1 MSALDQHP
9 LVELSGITV
18 DFPGVRALDDVDFR
32 LFPGEVHALMGEN
45 GAGKSTLI
53 AVLTGTCAPAAGTLT
68 VAGVPR
74 RFSGVADSRAAGI
87 ATVFQETQLSP
98 NLSVGENVML
108 GRERRGLLGI
118 DWRRTRID
126 AAAALA
132 RLGLDD
138 LDPRTPLAMLSPA
151 QKQLVALARSVVDDP
166 AVLVLDEPTSSLD
179 QAEVATLMRVIRGL
193 RERGVAILFVSHF
206 LEQAFAISD
215 RMTVLRGGRLVAEN
229 ATRDL
234 ERADLISQMLGK
246 DIESLRAL
254 GSERKAHHYATDGE
268 AAIQASDLGRRG
280 EMGCTDIEVQRGEIV
295 GFAGLRGSGRTELA
309 SLMGGMV
316 RADSGELWVDGRR
329 VDLRS
334 PSVALQHRIAMS
346 TENRRSQ
353 GIIGELTARENIVLS
368 LQALRG
374 WSRPLSAAESAELVD
389 TYVEALHLDP
399 DDMDRPV
406 GLLSGGT
413 QQKVLLA
420 RALATRPH
428 VLILDEPTRGIDIA
442 AKLEI
447 QRRVSQLAAGG
458 VAVVFI
464 SSELEEVVRLS
475 DRIIVLK
482 DREKIGELSNGPGVT
497 VDTVVEMIAADFE
510 STEHVSGNTA
520 GSDANR

>member
-1 MSALDQHP
+1 MSAVGQQP
-9 LVELSGITV
+9 VVELSGITV
-18 DFPGVRALDDVDFR
+18 EFPGVRALDGVDFR

-53 AVLTGTCAPAAGTLT
+53 AVLTGTCTPAAGTVT
-68 VAGVPR
+68 IAGEQR

-98 NLSVGENVML
+98 NLSVAENVML
-108 GRERRGLLGI
+108 GRERRGRFGI
-118 DWRRTRID
+118 DWRRTRTD
-126 AAAALA
+126 AAQALA

-138 LDPRTPLAMLSPA
+138 LDPRTPVALLSPA

-166 AVLVLDEPTSSLD
+166 DVLVLDEPTSSLD
-179 QAEVATLMRVIRGL
+179 QAEVATLMRVIRSL

-215 RMTVLRGGRLVAEN
+215 RMTVLRGGRLVAES

-234 ERADLISQMLGK
+234 DRAELISQMLGK

-254 GSERKAHHYATDGE
+254 RSERTSHHYASDGLP
-268 AAIQASDLGRRG
+268 ALRALDLGRRG
-280 EMGCTDIEVQRGEIV
+280 EMGGTDVEMQRGEIV

-309 SLMGGMV
+309 SLLSGV
-316 RADSGELWVDGRR
+316 ARADSGEVWVDGER
-329 VDLRS
+329 VELRS
-334 PSVALQHRIAMS
+334 PSVALHHRIAMS
-346 TENRRSQ
+346 TENRRTQ
-353 GIIGELTARENIVLS
+353 GIIGDLTARENILLS

-374 WSRPLSAAESAELVD
+374 WSRPLSAGESEALID
-389 TYVEALHLDP
+389 AYVEGLHLDP
-399 DDMDRPV
+399 VDIDRPV
-406 GLLSGGT
+406 KMLSGGA

-420 RALATRPH
+420 RALAVRPH

-442 AKLEI
+442 AKLDI
-447 QRRVSQLAAGG
+447 QRRVSELAAGG

-464 SSELEEVVRLS
+464 SSELEEVVRVS

-497 VDTVVEMIAADFE
+497 VDTVVEMIAADIE
-510 STEHVSGNTA
+510 PLLH
-520 GSDANR
+520 

>member
-1 MSALDQHP
+1 MTAPGQQQP
-9 LVELSGITV
+9 VVELSGITV
-18 DFPGVRALDDVDFR
+18 EFPGVRALDAVDFR

-53 AVLTGTCAPAAGTLT
+53 AVLTGTCTPVAGT
-68 VAGVPR
+68 VRIAGERR

-98 NLSVGENVML
+98 NLSVAENVML
-108 GRERRGLLGI
+108 GHERRGLFGI
-118 DWRRTRID
+118 DWRRTRAD
-126 AAAALA
+126 AAEALG

-138 LDPRTPLAMLSPA
+138 LDPKTPVGMLSPA
-151 QKQLVALARSVVDDP
+151 QKQLVALARSVVDQPD
-166 AVLVLDEPTSSLD
+166 VLVLDEPTSSLD
-179 QAEVATLMRVIRGL
+179 QAEVATLMRVLRNL

-215 RMTVLRGGRLVAEN
+215 RMTVLRGGRLIGEN

-234 ERADLISQMLGK
+234 DRAELISQMLGK

-254 GSERKAHHYATDGE
+254 KSERKSHHYAFDGMP
-268 AAIQASDLGRRG
+268 ALHALDIGRRG
-280 EMGCTDIEVQRGEIV
+280 EMGGTDVEVQKGEIV

-309 SLMGGMV
+309 SLLSGAA
-316 RADSGELWVDGRR
+316 RADSGEVWVEGER

-334 PSVALQHRIAMS
+334 PSVALHHRIAMS
-346 TENRRSQ
+346 TENRRTQ
-353 GIIGELTARENIVLS
+353 GIIGDLTARENILLS

-374 WSRPLSAAESAELVD
+374 WSRPLSAGEAGALID
-389 TYVEALHLDP
+389 AYVEGLHLDP
-399 DDMDRPV
+399 VDLDRPV
-406 GLLSGGT
+406 KMLSGGA

-420 RALATRPH
+420 RALAVRPH

-442 AKLEI
+442 AKLDI
-447 QRRVSQLAAGG
+447 QRRVSELAAGG

-464 SSELEEVVRLS
+464 SSELEEVVRVS

-497 VDTVVEMIAADFE
+497 VDTVVEMIAADI
-510 STEHVSGNTA
+510 
-520 GSDANR
+520 DPRLQ